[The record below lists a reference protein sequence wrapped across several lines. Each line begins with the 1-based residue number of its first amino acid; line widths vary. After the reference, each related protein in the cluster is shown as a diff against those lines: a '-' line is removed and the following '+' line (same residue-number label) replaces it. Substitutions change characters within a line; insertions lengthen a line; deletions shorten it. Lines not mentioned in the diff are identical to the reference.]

1 MTEKSMPQR
10 SRKEKQIV
18 ETAEK
23 LFMRHGIKR
32 VTVEEICQKAGVSKM
47 TFYRYFPNKS
57 ELVKHIW
64 RNWIDEGFEKFDEI
78 REMDIAFPEKLQKMF
93 EWKQELVSKMSTE
106 FIDEFLSVHLD
117 LEEIT
122 QRFFQ
127 FIVEAQERGEVRPEI
142 RPEFLMA
149 VLDKLWELVFYD
161 DLLKKYPNIVEFNRE
176 IKDFFW
182 YGIISR
188 ENTGS
193 AS

>member
-1 MTEKSMPQR
+1 MTER
-10 SRKEKQIV
+10 SIPKGSKKEQQIV
-18 ETAEK
+18 ETAET

-47 TFYRYFPNKS
+47 TFYRYFPNKP

-64 RNWIDEGFEKFDEI
+64 RNWIEEGFDKFDEI

-106 FIDEFLSVHLD
+106 FIEEFLSIHLD

-149 VLDKLWELVFYD
+149 VLDRLWELVLD
-161 DLLKKYPNIVEFNRE
+161 DNLLKKYPNIMEFNRE
-176 IKDFFW
+176 LKDFFW
-182 YGIISR
+182 YGIITR
-188 ENTGS
+188 ENSGS